1 MLKIGIIGL
10 GDIANKA
17 YLPVLSS
24 LENIEIHLYTRN
36 QIKLKN
42 IQEKYRFKKSHES
55 LSSLITSGITGAF
68 VHSATESHE
77 EIIEKL
83 LENNIHVYVDKPITY
98 NLESTEKLLRL
109 AEKNK
114 LILTAGFN
122 RRFAPS
128 YQNLKELSNPNMI
141 IMQKNRQNLPED
153 NRKFI
158 FDDFIHVAD
167 TLLYMFPYPI
177 EDIVINGRKQN
188 QLLYHVV
195 IQLISKYGTAIGI
208 MNRDSGTNEEKL
220 EIMNSEEKRVVT
232 NVADLIIRKDRN
244 ETRIGYSDWEQTLY
258 KRGFEQAVADFIHA
272 IEYNH
277 APSITKEELVK
288 THELCEMIVNKIA
301 EI

>member
-1 MLKIGIIGL
+1 M
-10 GDIANKA
+10 
-17 YLPVLSS
+17 
-24 LENIEIHLYTRN
+24 
-36 QIKLKN
+36 
-42 IQEKYRFKKSHES
+42 F
-55 LSSLITSGITGAF
+55 
-68 VHSATESHE
+68 
-77 EIIEKL
+77 
-83 LENNIHVYVDKPITY
+83 YVDKPITY
-98 NLESTEKLLRL
+98 DLESTEKLLRL

-158 FDDFIHVAD
+158 FDDFIHVVD

-220 EIMNSEEKRVVT
+220 EIMNSEEK
-232 NVADLIIRKDRN
+232 KS
-244 ETRIGYSDWEQTLY
+244 SDQCGRFNHS
-258 KRGFEQAVADFIHA
+258 KR
-272 IEYNH
+272 
-277 APSITKEELVK
+277 
-288 THELCEMIVNKIA
+288 
-301 EI
+301 